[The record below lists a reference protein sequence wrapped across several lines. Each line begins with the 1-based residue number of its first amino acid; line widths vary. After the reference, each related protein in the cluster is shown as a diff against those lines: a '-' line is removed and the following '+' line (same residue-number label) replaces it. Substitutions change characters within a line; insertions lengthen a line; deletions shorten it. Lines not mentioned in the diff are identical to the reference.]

1 LGGINKGVGIEFP
14 GCSDL
19 CHRRHDLGLT
29 MAISVDHATLP
40 AHAHLNLLGLVSLF
54 LFGIYY
60 RLHPSLEGGKSA
72 SVQVW
77 AWIVGTII
85 LTIGVALVHAG
96 HAIGIRLRQ
105 SVRSS
110 SFSIC
115 CCSAGWYFVG
125 SVRRR
130 VFQPTAS
137 PAK

>member
-1 LGGINKGVGIEFP
+1 MKASVLSFQAAVIFVIAGMIWASP
-14 GCSDL
+14 W
-19 CHRRHDLGLT
+19 
-29 MAISVDHATLP
+29 AISVDHATLP

-85 LTIGVALVHAG
+85 LTIGVALVHTG
-96 HAIGIRLRQ
+96 HAIGDPIAA
-105 SVRSS
+105 VG
-110 SFSIC
+110 SIIVLLDMLLF
-115 CCSAGWYFVG
+115 GWLVFRG

-130 VFQPTAS
+130 VFQTKAS